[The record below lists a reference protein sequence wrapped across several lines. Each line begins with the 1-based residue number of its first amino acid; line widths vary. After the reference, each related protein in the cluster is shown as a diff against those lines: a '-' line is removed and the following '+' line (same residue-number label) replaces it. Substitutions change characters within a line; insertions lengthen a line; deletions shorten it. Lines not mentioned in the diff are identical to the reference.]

1 MADEETQISRPRYTY
16 AECEYKKYEATTNV
30 YKEVIDLIDAML
42 KDTKNNSLELRALK
56 GDIYA
61 NYMDHSKSLASWK
74 ADYDKARADE
84 IERIRQS
91 YGIEEE
97 T

>member
-1 MADEETQISRPRYTY
+1 MLKYSYTRCQY
-16 AECEYKKYEATTNV
+16 EKYEATTNV

-61 NYMDHSKSLASWK
+61 NYMAHSKSLASWK
-74 ADYDKARADE
+74 EDYDKEHAEE
-84 IERIRQS
+84 IESIRQS

-97 T
+97 P

>member
-1 MADEETQISRPRYTY
+1 MADEKIQMGRFGYTY
-16 AECEYKKYEATTNV
+16 AACEYKKYEATTNV

-61 NYMDHSKSLASWK
+61 NYMDHSEWLANYK
-74 ADYDKARADE
+74 ADYAKEQAEE
-84 IERIRQS
+84 IESIRQS

-97 T
+97 S

>member
-1 MADEETQISRPRYTY
+1 MADEKIQMGRFGYTY
-16 AECEYKKYEATTNV
+16 AACEYKKYEATTKV
-30 YKEVIDLIDAML
+30 YKKVIDLIDAML

-61 NYMDHSKSLASWK
+61 DYMDHSRELAYWK
-74 ADYDKARADE
+74 ADYDKEHADE
-84 IERIRQS
+84 IESIRQA
-91 YGIEEE
+91 YGVEEA